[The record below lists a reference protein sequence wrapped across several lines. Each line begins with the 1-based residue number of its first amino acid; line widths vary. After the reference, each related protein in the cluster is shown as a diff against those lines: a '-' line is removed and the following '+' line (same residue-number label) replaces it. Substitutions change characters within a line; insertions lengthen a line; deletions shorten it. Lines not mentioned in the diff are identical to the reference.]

1 MATKNDESYFTL
13 EKYEVYWEDSVL
25 YTEKWEDIE

>member
-13 EKYEVYWEDSVL
+13 EKYEVYWEDATL
-25 YTEKWEDIE
+25 ITDEWKDK

>member
-13 EKYEVYWEDSVL
+13 EKYEVYWEDACL
-25 YTEKWEDIE
+25 IFIFNQEK